1 MNMRGSL
8 ALGFMAAWFA
18 GAETLNVLPGRVDG
32 VPPSEMM
39 RHYWLKQA
47 VSATDACDATREA
60 LATGEQVTAYQARLR
75 QAFIMAL
82 GGFPE
87 HTPLHAKVTGTVQRE
102 GYRVEKILFESQPQ
116 FYVTG
121 LLYLP
126 MAVAAP
132 VPGVLVPCG
141 HSAGGKDMDEYQR
154 VCIQLVRSGIV
165 ALIYDPVD
173 QGERMQLIDAQG
185 KPLVSGTA
193 AHSRVGVGSIL
204 LGRNTATFRVWDG
217 MRAIDY
223 LAGRPEV
230 DASRIG
236 CTGNSGGGTLT
247 SYLMALDPR
256 IKVAAPCCYIT
267 DFRHVIERIGPQD
280 AEQNIFGQLA
290 FGMDHAEYLTLR
302 APSPTLVGCA
312 TKDFFAIDGTQ
323 ATVSKAKR
331 VYGLLGAA
339 DHLSLFENNDK
350 HGFSAPLRAGAVGW
364 MKRWLLN
371 DLTPVPDAQ
380 SEPLIHGEEA
390 WCTPRGQVMLLP
402 GARSAYDLNRAL
414 EGQLAASRAAV
425 WQASSGAGLEAV
437 RGVTGIRR
445 LSALPPCAL
454 EKTGT
459 LQREGYTIDTCILRP
474 EPGIVLPALVFM
486 PGSPKGGIT
495 LYVHGTGKAADAGGP
510 ITERVKQG
518 ETVMA
523 VDIRGLGETQGGVLG
538 DRDDKLGLEWKD
550 AFVAYLLGT
559 SYLAKRAEDIL
570 VCGRLAAAYG
580 GAAPR
585 KVNLVAVGQTVPTAL
600 HAAALEPGLFQ
611 TVTLRGGLRAWSDV
625 LSAPLAENQ
634 LVNTVHGALRVYD
647 LPDLLRTLPSDSV
660 SVVEPL
666 ALR

>member
-1 MNMRGSL
+1 MTMRRCL
-8 ALGFMAAWFA
+8 AFGVMAAWVA
-18 GAETLNVLPGRVDG
+18 GAETQRVLPELVDG
-32 VPPSEMM
+32 VAPKEMM
-39 RHYWLKQA
+39 RNYWLRQ
-47 VSATDACDATREA
+47 VLLATDASDAAREA
-60 LATGEQVTAYQARLR
+60 LVTKEQVAAYQTRIR
-75 QAFIMAL
+75 KAFIEAL

-87 HTPLHAKVTGTVQRE
+87 RTPLKSKVTGTIRRE

-121 LLYLP
+121 LLYVP
-126 MAVAAP
+126 EKFTMP

-141 HSAGGKDMDEYQR
+141 HSAGGKDMDAYQR
-154 VCIQLVRSGIV
+154 VCLQLVKSGMV
-165 ALIYDPVD
+165 ALIYDPID
-173 QGERMQLIDAQG
+173 QGERMQLLDAQG
-185 KPLVSGTA
+185 KALISGTA
-193 AHSRVGVGSIL
+193 GHSRLGVGSIL
-204 LGRNTATFRVWDG
+204 LGRNTATFRIWDG
-217 MRAIDY
+217 MRALDY
-223 LAGRPEV
+223 LTSRPEV
-230 DASRIG
+230 DAARIG

-267 DFRHVIERIGPQD
+267 DLRHVIEQIGPQD

-290 FGMDHAEYLTLR
+290 FGMDHAEYLILR

-312 TKDFFAIDGTQ
+312 TKDFFAVGGTH
-323 ATVSKAKR
+323 ATVEKAKR
-331 VYGLLGAA
+331 IYGLLGAA
-339 DHLSLFENNDK
+339 DCLALCENNDK
-350 HGFSAPLRAGAVGW
+350 HGFSAPLRVGAVGW

-371 DLTPVPDAQ
+371 DTTPVPDGLA
-380 SEPLIHGEEA
+380 EPLISGEEA
-390 WCTPRGQVMLLP
+390 WCTPKGQVMLLP

-414 EGQLAASRAAV
+414 NDSFAAARAAAWQAPKEVSLAA
-425 WQASSGAGLEAV
+425 V
-437 RGVTGIRR
+437 RQVTCIRR

-486 PGSPKGGIT
+486 PSAPTEVIT
-495 LYVHGTGKAADAGGP
+495 LYVHGASKAADAEGP
-510 ITERVKQG
+510 IAVCVKRG

-570 VCGRLAAAYG
+570 VCGRLAATYG
-580 GAAPR
+580 GVTHR
-585 KVNLVAVGQTVPTAL
+585 KVNLVAVGQTVPAAL

-634 LVNTVHGALRVYD
+634 LVNVVHGALRMYD
-647 LPDLLRTLPSDSV
+647 LPDLLHTLPSGSV
-660 SVVEPL
+660 SVVETL
-666 ALR
+666 DLK